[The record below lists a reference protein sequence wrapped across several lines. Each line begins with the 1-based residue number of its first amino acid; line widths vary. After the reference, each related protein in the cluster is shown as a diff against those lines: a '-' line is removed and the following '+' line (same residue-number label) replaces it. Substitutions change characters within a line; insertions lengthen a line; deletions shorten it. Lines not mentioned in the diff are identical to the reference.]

1 MGSDFCFWRI
11 GQFVFRTASSVER
24 DWVVSYDEELV
35 RHLLVLLGHGVR
47 SGLGEET
54 DGAEES
60 EADTETDGN
69 TPSDASAG
77 TRGVLGAGAVRTESD
92 PVSCK

>member
-1 MGSDFCFWRI
+1 M
-11 GQFVFRTASSVER
+11 FRVASSDEQ
-24 DWVVSYDEELV
+24 DWAVSYDEELV

-60 EADTETDGN
+60 EADTETNSN

-77 TRGVLGAGAVRTESD
+77 TRGVLGAGTVRTEGD
-92 PVSCK
+92 PVSCNQCMLASLT